1 MLVSYF
7 LLLSSLSSSFCAPLC
22 ARGFVHVPRGT
33 KASVPKFAFVVVMGT
48 SSVDSTVRG
57 EEEEDKERV
66 VGCDTKRIEADEE
79 EESKAPK
86 LVEHFSRARKAL
98 QSIDIEKYFETN
110 PPHVPGSPPR
120 GRGENE
126 YCDRASRVE
135 RED

>member
-57 EEEEDKERV
+57 AKRKRIKNESRR
-66 VGCDTKRIEADEE
+66 GCEARNVSKQTKRK
-79 EESKAPK
+79 SRKAMTK
-86 LVEHFSRARKAL
+86 LVEHRS
-98 QSIDIEKYFETN
+98 
-110 PPHVPGSPPR
+110 
-120 GRGENE
+120 
-126 YCDRASRVE
+126 
-135 RED
+135 

>member
-1 MLVSYF
+1 MRILLLVTSTSRALIDILPSLALERALVLVSYF
-7 LLLSSLSSSFCAPLC
+7 LLFSSLSSSFCAPLC

-86 LVEHFSRARKAL
+86 H
-98 QSIDIEKYFETN
+98 
-110 PPHVPGSPPR
+110 
-120 GRGENE
+120 
-126 YCDRASRVE
+126 
-135 RED
+135 